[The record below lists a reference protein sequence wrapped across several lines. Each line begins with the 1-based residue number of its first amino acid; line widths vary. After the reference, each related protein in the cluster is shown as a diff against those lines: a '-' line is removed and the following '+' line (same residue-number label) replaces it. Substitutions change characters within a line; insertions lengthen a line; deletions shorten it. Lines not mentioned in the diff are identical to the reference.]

1 MASLYKKPIV
11 VTDPKT
17 GERIKQ
23 KSRKWWGRYRD
34 ALDREK
40 RVPLAGDKAAA
51 QAMLNEIVRQVE
63 RQAAGIADPFEKHRN
78 QPLTKHLADFRKFLI
93 NKGSTSDY
101 VATTLQRATAVIEGC
116 GFKRIQDISAGSVV
130 DYLATLRRSGRS
142 VASSNHY
149 LRAVKMFAR
158 WLVRDRRNDDDRLT
172 HLSRMNV
179 ELDRRR
185 VRRPLSIEEFDW
197 LLSATAVGPEIQK
210 ISGPDRTVL
219 YIVGAY
225 TGYRRNE
232 IGSVQEGSFDFESDP
247 PTLTVQAS
255 YSKHRRTDI
264 LPLRRDFAQRIR
276 EWLTTRPRRS
286 PGQPLFAITGKHT
299 AEMLQKDLARARQA
313 WIKEAHDD
321 RERCR
326 REKSSFL
333 ARQDENGRV
342 VDFHALRTT
351 FVTNLSRSGVH
362 PKTAQTLARHS
373 DINLTM
379 NTYTRLGVLD
389 QAAAVESLPPV
400 PTGRANRVVVEAKA
414 TGTYG
419 PNLPNRRPK
428 KVPTVVPRG
437 ANNGAVRLASGT
449 SQVAPDC
456 TESGEKDAVD
466 APTRNAASPNAIGTC
481 GIDSH
486 QDASLC
492 IVKCERQESNLHPSR
507 DWILSPGRE
516 SPKLKE
522 CQGFSDAAGSEV
534 PTVVP
539 TLPDT
544 RLGDDGP
551 PDLAPV
557 AASWALLPEVV
568 KAGISAMVRAVT
580 PGEN

>member
-17 GERIKQ
+17 GERTKQ

-78 QPLTKHLADFRKFLI
+78 EPLTKHLADFRKFLI

-130 DYLATLRRSGRS
+130 DYLAALRRSGRS

-321 RERCR
+321 RERGR
-326 REKSSFL
+326 REKSRSWL
-333 ARQDENGRV
+333 AR
-342 VDFHALRTT
+342 T
-351 FVTNLSRSGVH
+351 
-362 PKTAQTLARHS
+362 KTAVWSTSTRCGRRSSRICRDRAYTPKRRSFARHS

-419 PNLPNRRPK
+419 QNLPNRRPK

-449 SQVAPDC
+449 SHVAPDC

-551 PDLAPV
+551 PDFAPV
-557 AASWALLPEVV
+557 AAAWALLPEVV